1 MERILLVDD
10 DVELCELINEYLTPE
25 GFAVEMRHDG
35 AQGLE
40 AAQHGAYD
48 LLVLDVMLPK
58 MGGFEVLRQLRAG
71 EGARLPVLMLTARGE
86 EVDRI
91 VGLELGADDYLPKPF
106 NPRELS
112 ARIRAILRR
121 TQIASAQ
128 GASAQGISA
137 QGVSATE
144 GAPKDAGAQG
154 NANQGNA
161 NNDAPIPVLH
171 VGDIE
176 MDLGARRT
184 LRRGERLELTGVEF
198 DLLAMLLRFAG
209 TVVPRDELTRQILGR
224 KALRY
229 DRSIDTHVSNLR
241 KKLGPAP
248 DDSERI
254 TAIRSVGYIYRRP
267 SE

>member
-1 MERILLVDD
+1 MKHILLVDD
-10 DVELCELINEYLTPE
+10 DVELCELLNEYLTPE
-25 GFAVEMRHDG
+25 GFVVEMQHDG

-40 AAQHGAYD
+40 AARRGACD

-91 VGLELGADDYLPKPF
+91 IGLELGADDYLPKPF

-121 TQIASAQ
+121 TQTA
-128 GASAQGISA
+128 
-137 QGVSATE
+137 VSSTHATDAAE
-144 GAPKDAGAQG
+144 DAGA
-154 NANQGNA
+154 ASHP

-171 VGDIE
+171 LGDIE
-176 MDLGARRT
+176 MDLGARRI
-184 LRRGERLELTGVEF
+184 LRNGERLELTGAEF

-241 KKLGPAP
+241 KKLGPAQ
-248 DDSERI
+248 DGSERI

>member
-25 GFAVEMRHDG
+25 GFVVEMQHDG

-40 AAQHGAYD
+40 AARRGAYD

-91 VGLELGADDYLPKPF
+91 IGLELGADDYLPKPF

-121 TQIASAQ
+121 TQVAALPTNPTTD
-128 GASAQGISA
+128 AA
-137 QGVSATE
+137 E
-144 GAPKDAGAQG
+144 DAGA
-154 NANQGNA
+154 ASHP

-171 VGDIE
+171 LGDIE
-176 MDLGARRT
+176 MDLGARRI
-184 LRRGERLELTGVEF
+184 LRKGERLELTGVEF

-241 KKLGPAP
+241 KKLGPAQ
-248 DDSERI
+248 DGSERI